1 MLAKPTRGIGD
12 ILSRFEGKRLTSE
25 FKYDGLRG
33 QVHFNEGDIKI
44 FSRNLENITEAYVD
58 LVENIRRNMEGKEKE
73 LSSFIIDCE
82 IVAVNKATKQL
93 LPFQILSTRSRKATT
108 INEIEVYVN
117 LFAFDILYFNEPI
130 THLPLIERREYL
142 AKLQPILSSDILR
155 ISEHTEV

>member
-1 MLAKPTRGIGD
+1 MRENFEYLKDSCKLTLGIPCKPMLAKPTRGIGD

-33 QVHFNEGDIKI
+33 QVHYNEGSIQI

-58 LVENIRRNMEGKEKE
+58 LVENIRKNMAGKEKE

-82 IVAVNKATKQL
+82 IVAVNKSTKQL
-93 LPFQILSTRSRKATT
+93 LPFQVLSTRSRKATN
-108 INEIEVYVN
+108 INDIEVYVN

-130 THLPLIERREYL
+130 THLPLVERR
-142 AKLQPILSSDILR
+142 
-155 ISEHTEV
+155 